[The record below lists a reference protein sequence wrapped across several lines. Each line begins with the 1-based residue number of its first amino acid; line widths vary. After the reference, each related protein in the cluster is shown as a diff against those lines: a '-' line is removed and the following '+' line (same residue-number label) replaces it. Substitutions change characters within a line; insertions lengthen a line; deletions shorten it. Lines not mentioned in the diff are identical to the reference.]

1 MATDPERMDLRKE
14 QQKHLRFIVLPL
26 LSYLYPDAGPYQVML
41 AALIRFT
48 SEMSKL
54 KLFFTLSVWLYFSQQ
69 RGFIFMDIKKLY
81 EKVIQSEEVHDI
93 PLIHILAVLSA
104 VLDAIASGECFY
116 ENE

>member
-1 MATDPERMDLRKE
+1 
-14 QQKHLRFIVLPL
+14 
-26 LSYLYPDAGPYQVML
+26 
-41 AALIRFT
+41 
-48 SEMSKL
+48 
-54 KLFFTLSVWLYFSQQ
+54 
-69 RGFIFMDIKKLY
+69 MDIKKLY